1 MAGVYTPTPVKVT
14 SYTALADGDYPD
26 AAAWRVWLEALSDA
40 LAYAQEGGEGVA
52 ANWHAGGA
60 TAFNLSRLAFGEL
73 DGVWAGCTP
82 GGNDQLETSHTYGKA
97 WVDQSA
103 GKATKVLIDLA
114 FDASGNLVVITSTRD
129 VYKLTRTAYVT
140 WTYANTATA
149 LSANASGGAVD
160 YEATAGLWLACYREG
175 ALGHKLDSSSN
186 GTAWTARTLPATWTG
201 YTGGNDPWIGSRPG
215 HSIALFADPT
225 TAAKVEIV
233 YSANGTAWTGTSV
246 TSVALS
252 QAEMTAG
259 NIVTRPVYDPTSAA
273 WFFALSG
280 TTVDKCEIW
289 KSVDEGANWTIAATH
304 TTKDVAVNS
313 LAVVGGELVG
323 VTTKGRIMASANAG
337 VTWRWVAGLAG
348 SAGQARMR
356 DGGGGAISV
365 NATDKTTR
373 YTARAGVDLG
383 AVI

>member
-1 MAGVYTPTPVKVT
+1 MAGVYTPTPAKVT
-14 SYTALADGDYPD
+14 TYTAVADGDALD
-26 AAAWRVWLEALSDA
+26 VASARVWLEALSDA
-40 LAYAQEGGEGVA
+40 IAYAQQGGESVA
-52 ANWHAGGA
+52 ANWHAGGGLS
-60 TAFNLSRLAFGEL
+60 FNGSRFAFGDL
-73 DGVWAGCTP
+73 DGVWAACTP

-103 GKATKVLIDLA
+103 GKATKILIDLA
-114 FDASGNLVVITSTRD
+114 FDASGNLVVITATRD
-129 VYKLTRTAYVT
+129 VYKLTRTAYAT
-140 WTYANTATA
+140 WSYANTATA
-149 LSANASGGAVD
+149 LSTNASGGALD
-160 YEATAGLWLACYREG
+160 YDATAGLWLACYRNG
-175 ALGHKLDSSSN
+175 AAGHQLDSSSN

-201 YTGGNDPWIGSRPG
+201 YTGANDPWIGSRPG
-215 HSIALFADPT
+215 HSIAIFADPT

-246 TSVALS
+246 TSTALS

-259 NIVTRPVYDPTSAA
+259 SRLTRPVYDPTSAT

-280 TTVDKCEIW
+280 TTVDKAEIW
-289 KSVDEGANWTIAATH
+289 ASIDEGANWAIVATH
-304 TTKDVAVNS
+304 TTKDVEIFSMGV
-313 LAVVGGELVG
+313 LGGELVA
-323 VTTKGRIMASANAG
+323 VTSKGRIMASSDAG

-356 DGGGGAISV
+356 HGGGGAIVV

-373 YTARAGVDLG
+373 YSPRVGVDLG